1 MVRKKLRADA
11 ENTIQKYMSFGFT
24 YIDGGERSQ
33 NLYFAWKLRLQIAWS
48 RIN

>member
-1 MVRKKLRADA
+1 MVRKKLRA
-11 ENTIQKYMSFGFT
+11 ESTIRSIQSMSFGFT